1 MHKESSKDG
10 LKDVCGELEKAV
22 QRRRGKTVGEWLRKR
37 KKKLQSDKKMTK
49 GEG

>member
-1 MHKESSKDG
+1 MHKQSSNNAV
-10 LKDVCGELEKAV
+10 KDVCTELEKAV

-37 KKKLQSDKKMTK
+37 KKNIQSDKKMTK